1 MKSYTPGTMSPAYIE
16 ALRQWQLKFLESI
29 TCSEEDAQKYREM
42 YPDWVAIGEREKL
55 GPRR

>member
-1 MKSYTPGTMSPAYIE
+1 MRTYQDSREYTSNLE

-29 TCSEEDAQKYREM
+29 TCSEEDAKRYREM